1 MMSRSITDRPLYTM
15 VRYLYYFFLTN
26 FYFIVCNLLFFIV
39 FYLADIVFENILLFY
54 VTLIPMGPTITA
66 VLSSM
71 GKLVR
76 EKDLHPT
83 KDFFIAYKTNFITT
97 MKYWLI
103 QLTVIFILLIDILQ
117 TATDTSLFSMIY
129 LILLMVCILIMIY
142 ALPIIARFE
151 VKIKNLF
158 IISIYA
164 NFKYIKATLLNVSTI
179 VAFGFI
185 YFNFPSLSTLFTV
198 SLIGYFVMYNLQK
211 PMIQMEEEM
220 SQVSNTEE
228 SS

>member
-76 EKDLHPT
+76 EKDLNPT

-117 TATDTSLFSMIY
+117 KATDTSLFSIIY
-129 LILLMVCILIMIY
+129 LILLIACIFIMIY
-142 ALPIIARFE
+142 ALPIISRDRKS
-151 VKIKNLF
+151 V
-158 IISIYA
+158 
-164 NFKYIKATLLNVSTI
+164 V
-179 VAFGFI
+179 
-185 YFNFPSLSTLFTV
+185 
-198 SLIGYFVMYNLQK
+198 
-211 PMIQMEEEM
+211 
-220 SQVSNTEE
+220 
-228 SS
+228 

>member
-1 MMSRSITDRPLYTM
+1 
-15 VRYLYYFFLTN
+15 
-26 FYFIVCNLLFFIV
+26 
-39 FYLADIVFENILLFY
+39 
-54 VTLIPMGPTITA
+54 TA

-76 EKDLHPT
+76 EKDLNPT

-164 NFKYIKATLLNVSTI
+164 NFKYIKTTLLILSTI
-179 VAFGFI
+179 VTIGII
-185 YFNFPSLSTLFTV
+185 YFNLTSLSTQFIVVLIDFLYIINCKYNRRFWVYLF
-198 SLIGYFVMYNLQK
+198 
-211 PMIQMEEEM
+211 
-220 SQVSNTEE
+220 
-228 SS
+228 